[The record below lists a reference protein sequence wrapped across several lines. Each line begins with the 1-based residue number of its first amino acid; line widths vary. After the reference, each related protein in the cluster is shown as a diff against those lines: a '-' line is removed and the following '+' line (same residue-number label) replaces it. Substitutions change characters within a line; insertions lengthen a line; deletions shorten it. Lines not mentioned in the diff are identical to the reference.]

1 VNYHQ
6 NIWQWRPHSQLKSQ
20 AITVVW
26 LSAIRGKDEKIVV
39 SSGVSEQMKIRRL
52 PGGAPLVVKIQMDHC
67 GLQVLLLTFAESIFC
82 LENLAS
88 SRNTLITSQAFSQLD
103 TDQLKNHQTKNDLTE

>member
-6 NIWQWRPHSQLKSQ
+6 NIWQWRPHSQLKSL

-39 SSGVSEQMKIRRL
+39 SSGVSEQTKIRWQ
-52 PGGAPLVVKIQMDHC
+52 PGGPPLVVKIRMDPC
-67 GLQVLLLTFAESIFC
+67 GLQVPFLTFAESIFC
-82 LENLAS
+82 LEYLAN
-88 SRNTLITSQAFSQLD
+88 SRKTLTTSQAFSQQV
-103 TDQLKNHQTKNDLTE
+103 TDQ